1 MADSTKTYVIQTKAG
16 QVVRVIRWNSSSPK
30 AYVVRR
36 LDTRRVELHG
46 QLVDLD
52 QQGVDYETLHEMT
65 ATSLDKNGVDISE
78 YMHLKKVDVISHL
91 DRNVKIPVEREDEK
105 FQQILTWTGLGHLGA
120 LALIFLLGWVIHPLI
135 QPEEIVVK
143 VVKQKDFVRP
153 TFNKRTIRVSEKKID
168 RRKKVAKRKVV
179 SRKVKSKK
187 KYATKKRATRSKVK
201 RGQARTQVNLAKTG
215 ALGVLGGLKNGSKK
229 SSGLN
234 VNALNNSRGSGI
246 SGKGGAGGHSRAFPG
261 KGLIASGIGNGGKA
275 KGSGGYGTRGQG
287 GGRPGYGKMSLA
299 GSSGAYFVPLHEEA
313 LIQGGLDREQI
324 NAVIQKNMGQIVYCY
339 EKGLQ
344 VDPRA
349 SGLVNVRF
357 IIGGNGRVATA
368 KVASSSVGSK
378 RIDSCIVNKL
388 SGWRFPQPH
397 GKVNVK
403 VSYPFELR
411 RLGQG

>member
-1 MADSTKTYVIQTKAG
+1 MTDSTKTYVIQTNAG
-16 QVVRVIRWNSSSPK
+16 KVVRVIRWKGSGTK

-36 LDTRRVELHG
+36 QDTGRVELHG
-46 QLVDLD
+46 QLSKLNQENVA
-52 QQGVDYETLHEMT
+52 YETLHELT
-65 ATSLDKNGVDISE
+65 RASLDKNGVSLSE
-78 YMHLKKVDVISHL
+78 HLELKKVDTIFQL
-91 DRNVKIPVEREDEK
+91 DRNVKTPVEKDEEK
-105 FQQILTWTGLGHLGA
+105 FQQILKWTGMGHVGV
-120 LALIFLLGWVIHPLI
+120 LALIFLIGWVIHPLL
-135 QPEEIVVK
+135 QPEEVVVK
-143 VVKQKDFVRP
+143 VVKQNDFVRP
-153 TFNKRTIRVSEKKID
+153 KINRRTVKLSEKKID
-168 RRKKVAKRKVV
+168 RKKKVAQRKVV
-179 SRKVKSKK
+179 SRKVQPK

-201 RGQARTQVNLAKTG
+201 RGQSRSKVNLANTG

-234 VNALNNSRGSGI
+234 VNALNNSRGSGV
-246 SGKGGAGGHSRAFPG
+246 SGKGGAGGHNRAFPG
-261 KGLIASGIGNGGKA
+261 KGLVASGIGNGGKA
-275 KGSGGYGTRGQG
+275 KGSGGYGTRGKG
-287 GGRPGYGKMSLA
+287 GGRPGYGKMSMA

-313 LIQGGLDREQI
+313 LVQGGLDREQI

-388 SGWRFPQPH
+388 SGWRFPKPH
-397 GKVNVK
+397 GNVNVK